1 MPAKDGDDDDK
12 DDDDKDDD
20 DKDDDDDGDRDDNND
35 DDDDDDDKPVDGQ
48 WLRKCLDPW
57 QDPSLPLSSQFRF
70 GSLTPF
76 HS

>member
-1 MPAKDGDDDDK
+1 MPAKDGNDDDK

-20 DKDDDDDGDRDDNND
+20 GYGDRDDNNDD